1 MHFAK
6 DIRFTQRFSSFFS
19 KKPTKKKYFHLKL
32 IFSKNGSHIKRPIF
46 HAKLVWKLD
55 FALSIERFLAGFFS
69 MELIIIVN
77 IALLV
82 FKHCEIE
89 SQFSIEPFFFFFY
102 RSLHRVTVLDRQ
114 FVNFLCSNAT
124 NHFQLLIPHFGELPE
139 NCYANNDSIDAIF
152 GEKKKPYHLHD

>member
-1 MHFAK
+1 
-6 DIRFTQRFSSFFS
+6 
-19 KKPTKKKYFHLKL
+19 
-32 IFSKNGSHIKRPIF
+32 
-46 HAKLVWKLD
+46 
-55 FALSIERFLAGFFS
+55 

-152 GEKKKPYHLHD
+152 GEKKNRTICMTKESCMKHQTSNMHQQLKINDNRKLFAFIAFFPSYFVLAKFASLSSSVASKDDDKIINI